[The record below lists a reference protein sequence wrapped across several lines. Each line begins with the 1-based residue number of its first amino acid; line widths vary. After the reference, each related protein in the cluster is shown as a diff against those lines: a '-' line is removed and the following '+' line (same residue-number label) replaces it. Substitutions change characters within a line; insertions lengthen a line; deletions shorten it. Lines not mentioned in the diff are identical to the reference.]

1 MQENAKKE
9 IVFYYESRQNPNG
22 DPGFENQPRL
32 MPDGTIMVTDVRI
45 KRTIRDYAK
54 TKLGKTIFADYGK
67 DGLPV
72 TADARAEE
80 ILKSLDGDVAK
91 GLLTK
96 TFDTPL
102 FGALVTVRGKQKKK
116 KGSEEQEGE
125 ESAGNS
131 FKITGPLQFGLGQ
144 SINQV
149 SIINPTI
156 SGVFIGDKNKE
167 PNRTFGKFYSV
178 QYALIKIFGGINPAN
193 LGKYS
198 SDKEVKKSFD
208 QAEENLFTCLWNGT
222 NELVTRSKF
231 PQRSIFY
238 LEVEYK
244 GSMYNDLPLLIEE
257 NDALKGKVTSLT
269 QNPFKFGKLVSTLS
283 DRKTKISKIRVV
295 ACDELM
301 GDVEELT
308 KKLKA
313 NGLAVEV
320 IEC

>member
-1 MQENAKKE
+1 MMQENSKKE

-54 TKLGKTIFADYGK
+54 TKLGKTLFADYGN
-67 DGLPV
+67 DDLPV
-72 TADARAEE
+72 TADMRAEE

-96 TFDTPL
+96 TFDAPL

-116 KGSEEQEGE
+116 KGSEDGDEG
-125 ESAGNS
+125 AGNS
-131 FKITGPLQFGLGQ
+131 FKITGPLQFSLGQ

-198 SDKEVKKSFD
+198 SDKEVKKNFD
-208 QAEENLFTCLWNGT
+208 QSEENLFTCLWNGT
-222 NELVTRSKF
+222 TELVTRSKF
-231 PQRSIFY
+231 PQRSVFY
-238 LEVEYK
+238 IEVEYK
-244 GSMYNDLPLLIEE
+244 SSLYNDLPLLIEE
-257 NDALKGKVTSLT
+257 NDALKGKATNLGK
-269 QNPFKFGKLVSTLS
+269 NPFEFDKLVNTLS
-283 DRKTKISKIRVV
+283 GRKGKISKIRIA
-295 ACDELM
+295 ACDELKE
-301 GDVEELT
+301 GVEGLM
-308 KKLKA
+308 KKLKSQ
-313 NGLAVEV
+313 GLPAEV